1 MLIDSHCHFPHKKY
15 IKNIDE
21 ILSEAKEAG
30 VEKFISIGTSLKEN
44 LSSIEIAEKYKEV
57 YSTIGIYPHVE
68 MDKELSF
75 LEKSLQEQIKLSNKI
90 VGIGECGID
99 VSELKGGRKIQDQI
113 EIFEMQLQLA
123 SKNNLPVCIHNRNGD
138 VHILNTL
145 TKFKQNLTGVFHCFS
160 SSWDFAKQVLDLG
173 FDLSFSGFI
182 TYPGKDMLLEV
193 VKKVPEDRFL
203 LETDSPY
210 LPPQGHRGEVN
221 YPKYVRI
228 VAEKA
233 SQIKEKSFEEIC
245 ELSSANTCRL
255 FKI

>member
-1 MLIDSHCHFPHKKY
+1 MLIDSHCHFPHQKY
-15 IKNIDE
+15 EKNIDE
-21 ILSEAKEAG
+21 ILSEAKEVG

-44 LSSIEIAEKYKEV
+44 LNSIEVADKYDQI
-57 YSTIGIYPHVE
+57 YTTIGIYPHE
-68 MDKELSF
+68 DIDKDMLF
-75 LEKSLQEQIKLSNKI
+75 LAKNLQDQIKLSNKV
-90 VGIGECGID
+90 VGIGECGVD
-99 VSELKGGRKIQDQI
+99 LSEWKGGRKIQDQI
-113 EIFEMQLQLA
+113 EVFEIQLYLA
-123 SKNNLPVCIHNRNGD
+123 SRNNLPVSIHNRNGD
-138 VHILNTL
+138 VHILNSL
-145 TKFKQNLTGVFHCFS
+145 KKFKQNITGVFHCFS
-160 SSWDFAKQVLDLG
+160 SSWDFAKEILDLG
-173 FDLSFSGFI
+173 FYLSFSGLT

-193 VKKVPEDRFL
+193 LKKIPEDRFL